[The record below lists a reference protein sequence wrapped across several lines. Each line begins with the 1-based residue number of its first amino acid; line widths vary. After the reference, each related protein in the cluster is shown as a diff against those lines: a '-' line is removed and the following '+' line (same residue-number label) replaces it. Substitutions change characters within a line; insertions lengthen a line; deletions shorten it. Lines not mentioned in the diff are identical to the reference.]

1 MMEQQ
6 HVHEE
11 SILNFLKIIFKHKIV
26 FVIGI
31 IISGAS
37 SYFLRSDTTL
47 FLNKAVVEFE
57 ITNEDTNSIKK
68 FCESAGAKKS
78 FRFYLPKQTTYALN
92 AALAS
97 LKQDKKIFFDIT
109 APIFINEVENNCP
122 IFEAEVKFKTKYNF
136 ANREL
141 TEEILKRISI
151 RSQSYTNIYL
161 SNKLIK
167 KTVLQNER
175 LLKAHILTLKP
186 ATTIN
191 LRGSPI
197 VIFCVGVFL
206 SFIVSLLLEAY
217 LRQKKQL
224 RPNQN

>member
-92 AALAS
+92 AELAS
-97 LKQDKKIFFDIT
+97 LGQDKKIFFDIT
-109 APIFINEVENNCP
+109 TPIFISEVENNCP
-122 IFEAEVKFKTKYNF
+122 IFEAEVKFKTKYSF

-141 TEEILKRISI
+141 TEEILKRISF
-151 RSQSYTNIYL
+151 RSQSYTFIYL

-167 KTVLQNER
+167 NVLQNER

-186 ATTIN
+186 ATAIN
-191 LRGSPI
+191 LRGSPM